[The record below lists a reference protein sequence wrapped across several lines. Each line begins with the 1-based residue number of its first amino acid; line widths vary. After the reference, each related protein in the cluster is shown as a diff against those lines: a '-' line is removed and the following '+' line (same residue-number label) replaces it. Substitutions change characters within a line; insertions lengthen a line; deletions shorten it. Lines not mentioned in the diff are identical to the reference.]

1 MTKGHYSNDH
11 NIIIGVLICPCSA
24 GRRQEE
30 EEEEEE
36 EVSDL

>member
-1 MTKGHYSNDH
+1 MTKGHYSNEN
-11 NIIIGVLICPCSA
+11 NIIIGVLICPCSG

-30 EEEEEE
+30 EEGEE